1 MDIVD
6 LYEAENIFREKYPN
20 ERLISVVEWKNY
32 YIFNSSP
39 KGISEKIAKFRL
51 TPLRAIDKTNGLI
64 RTFNPLVDGDSTYAK
79 AVKDN
84 ILYY

>member
-32 YIFNSSP
+32 YIFNS
-39 KGISEKIAKFRL
+39 F
-51 TPLRAIDKTNGLI
+51 NNV
-64 RTFNPLVDGDSTYAK
+64 TFSVFES
-79 AVKDN
+79 
-84 ILYY
+84 